1 MRFRMVF
8 AVMLLWLAPLRAQQT
23 TPPNSGSQLIGG
35 SRPTDDFWETTA
47 ITYND
52 GSLAKLNFCPT
63 FRLPLASGH
72 AKVEREHGLYTN
84 IDLDVENMKPAYFF
98 GGDFNTYVLWA
109 ATPEGGTENLGEVV
123 LDNRKSEM
131 TFSTSL
137 DTFGL
142 FVTAEPHF
150 MVNSPSRFVV
160 LQTSKEMERSKSA
173 QVARIVYKE
182 NQGVYNC
189 DVALLVNVQP
199 PVDNVPMA
207 VRQAWTSVQLAERAG
222 AREFA
227 PAFLAQAQL
236 SLDTTMTLAQRNI
249 HYPGVDVLAR
259 DTIRLAVA
267 AQTIAQD
274 RAFQIALQSRRDAR
288 DADIAQLQQEIAQT
302 QDPKRREQLTAQLQR
317 LLHRADTETFVEA
330 SRQARAAAAQTE
342 AEAE

>member
-1 MRFRMVF
+1 MVF
-8 AVMLLWLAPLRAQQT
+8 AVMLLWLAPLGAQQN
-23 TPPNSGSQLIGG
+23 TPPNSGSQLIAG

-47 ITYND
+47 MTYSD
-52 GSLAKLNFCPT
+52 GSFAKLNLCST
-63 FRLPLASGH
+63 FRLPFASGH
-72 AKVEREHGLYTN
+72 VKVEREHGLYTN
-84 IDLDVENMKPAYFF
+84 IDLEVENMKPAYLF

-109 ATPEGGTENLGEVV
+109 VTPEGGTENLGEVV
-123 LDNRKSEM
+123 LDSRKSKM

-160 LQTSKEMERSKSA
+160 LQTDKEMERSKSA
-173 QVARIVYKE
+173 QVARIVYK
-182 NQGVYNC
+182 GTDGIYNC
-189 DVALLVNVQP
+189 DTAMLVCVQP
-199 PVDNVPMA
+199 PMDNIPMS

-288 DADIAQLQQEIAQT
+288 DADIAQLQQEISQT
-302 QDPKRREQLTAQLQR
+302 QDPKRREQLIAQLQR
-317 LLHRADTETFVEA
+317 LQHRINTETYAEA
-330 SRQARAAAAQTE
+330 SRQASTTAAQTE
-342 AEAE
+342 IEAE